1 MKKAMEIIHLYWEK
15 RYIIGSGR
23 ERKLG
28 MEKVKYISM
37 LSAVFTQIAGII
49 FLFINIT
56 IAVGLF
62 LAYFIS
68 LIVLV
73 VAFIK
78 IRLDEKKED
87 DKNDYGDY

>member
-1 MKKAMEIIHLYWEK
+1 
-15 RYIIGSGR
+15 
-23 ERKLG
+23 

-62 LAYFIS
+62 LAYFLS
-68 LIVLV
+68 LLVLV

-87 DKNDYGDY
+87 DKNDYRDY